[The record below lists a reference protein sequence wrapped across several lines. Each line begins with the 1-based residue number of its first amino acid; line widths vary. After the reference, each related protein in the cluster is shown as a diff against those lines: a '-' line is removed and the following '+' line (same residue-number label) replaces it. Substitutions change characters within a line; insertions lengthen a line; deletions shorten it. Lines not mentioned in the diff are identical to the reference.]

1 MLDGNSEKKTWIA
14 TLPWK
19 EQFSRFML
27 LKPNTRNDEKLFL
40 AIVEFLS
47 KLSESPEFE
56 PVIKDLINEGK
67 ENLITMLNREQP
79 DTGMDLLIRGHEKIG
94 EFLKKMSTS
103 IGNDQEFD
111 TR

>member
-56 PVIKDLINEGK
+56 PVIKDLIKEGK

-79 DTGMDLLIRGHEKIG
+79 DTGKSFSEPFILTSTNPSNMTKDCLLIYQ
-94 EFLKKMSTS
+94 FNT
-103 IGNDQEFD
+103 
-111 TR
+111 

>member
-1 MLDGNSEKKTWIA
+1 
-14 TLPWK
+14 
-19 EQFSRFML
+19 ML

-94 EFLKKMSTS
+94 EFLKKMSTT
-103 IGNDQEFD
+103 IGQNTGQITSYAQDTYANRHYAPRHVFLDQL
-111 TR
+111 

>member
-56 PVIKDLINEGK
+56 PVIKDLINEG
-67 ENLITMLNREQP
+67 NRFSRL
-79 DTGMDLLIRGHEKIG
+79 TKLGK
-94 EFLKKMSTS
+94 
-103 IGNDQEFD
+103 
-111 TR
+111 

>member
-1 MLDGNSEKKTWIA
+1 MLDGNSEKKPWIA

-56 PVIKDLINEGK
+56 PVIKDLINEG
-67 ENLITMLNREQP
+67 NRFSRLTKLGKYNYSKVFARDP
-79 DTGMDLLIRGHEKIG
+79 
-94 EFLKKMSTS
+94 
-103 IGNDQEFD
+103 
-111 TR
+111 TRDD